1 MSRILSYDAAVTSAA
16 ILAGGRAERMGGRP
30 KGLALV
36 GGRRIVDRQGAALR
50 EVAGEVLL
58 VVGDPSPYAG
68 VDGVR
73 VVLDHHPGRGP
84 LAGIHAAL
92 WAAASDD
99 VLIVGCDLPL
109 LDRATLERVRDHA
122 PGAQVVVPRLEG
134 RPQALHA
141 RWSRSVRGVVE
152 ERLKAGEL
160 RLLDLLNQ
168 LQTVFLDEDALPATA
183 KIGLTN
189 VNTPADLA
197 RAEELLRQQGGA

>member
-1 MSRILSYDAAVTSAA
+1 MTSAA

-36 GGRRIVDRQGAALR
+36 GGRRIVDRQVAALR

-68 VDGVR
+68 VEGVR
-73 VVLDHHPGRGP
+73 VVLDHHPGLGP

-122 PGAQVVVPRLEG
+122 PGAQVVVPRLQG

-141 RWSRSVRGVVE
+141 RWNKSARAAVE

-160 RLLDLLNQ
+160 RLLELLNQ
-168 LQTVFLDEDALPATA
+168 LQTVFLDEESLPPTA

-189 VNTPADLA
+189 VNTPEDLA
-197 RAEELLRQQGGA
+197 RADQLARLKDGA